1 MKTSEHYK
9 IKNLTINVVL
19 EGNSVLTI
27 EMLKHQIRPFVEYIA
42 SFVPFFQVIYGNK
55 KALGL
60 NFSNQNELVEYSMKL
75 AEKETELNNAVKE
88 ILGDLANKIEF
99 EEKGKNEND
108 R

>member
-9 IKNLTINVVL
+9 IKNLTISVVL
-19 EGNSVLTI
+19 EGNSVWTI

-75 AEKETELNNAVKE
+75 AEKENELKNSVKD
-88 ILGDLANKIEF
+88 ILGDMAKKI
-99 EEKGKNEND
+99 KID
-108 R
+108 

>member
-9 IKNLTINVVL
+9 IKNLTISVVL
-19 EGNSVLTI
+19 EGNSTWTI
-27 EMLKHQIRPFVEYIA
+27 EMLRHQIRPFVEYIA

-60 NFSNQNELVEYSMKL
+60 NFSSQNELVEYSMKI

-88 ILGDLANKIEF
+88 ILGDLANKIEI
-99 EEKGKNEND
+99 EEKRND
-108 R
+108 DR